1 MNNLCEILNS
11 KYYIMIYKLLKKKDY
26 LKVMILTVLVLIM
39 FFQMNLI
46 KKIYFVFTRDY
57 ETRLV
62 NSYEYCGKE
71 SIGFL
76 SDIKKRFQIDY
87 RIPIVNYTN
96 SPNSSWY
103 YNNLKDIKNKKV
115 IFLNYDSDYKVK
127 TKYSQNL
134 RDYKILHQYKDCY
147 LLDIK

>member
-1 MNNLCEILNS
+1 MS
-11 KYYIMIYKLLKKKDY
+11 YKLWKKKDY
-26 LKVMILTVLVLIM
+26 PKLMILTILILIM
-39 FFQMNLI
+39 FVQMNFF
-46 KKIYFVFTRDY
+46 KKIYFLFTRDY
-57 ETRLV
+57 QTRLIK
-62 NSYEYCGKE
+62 SYEYCGKE

-87 RIPIVNYTN
+87 KIPIVNYTS

-103 YNNLKDIKNKKV
+103 YNDLKSIKNKKI
-115 IFLNYDSDYKVK
+115 IFLNYNSNHKVN

-134 RDYKILHQYKDCY
+134 NDYKILHKYNNCY

>member
-1 MNNLCEILNS
+1 
-11 KYYIMIYKLLKKKDY
+11 
-26 LKVMILTVLVLIM
+26 MILTVLIIIM
-39 FFQMNLI
+39 FSQMNLF

-76 SDIKKRFQIDY
+76 SDVKKNFQIDY
-87 RIPIVNYTN
+87 RIPIVNFTS

-103 YNNLKDIKNKKV
+103 YNNLKNIKNKKV
-115 IFLNYDSDYKVK
+115 IFLNYDSDYKVN

-134 RDYKILHQYKDCY
+134 RDYKILLQYNNCY

>member
-1 MNNLCEILNS
+1 MF
-11 KYYIMIYKLLKKKDY
+11 YKLLKKKDY
-26 LKVMILTVLVLIM
+26 LKVMILTVLIIIM
-39 FFQMNLI
+39 FSQMNLF

-76 SDIKKRFQIDY
+76 SDVKKNFQIDY
-87 RIPIVNYTN
+87 RIPIVNFTS

-103 YNNLKDIKNKKV
+103 YNNLKNIKNKKV
-115 IFLNYDSDYKVK
+115 IFLNYDSDYKVN

-134 RDYKILHQYKDCY
+134 RDYKILLQYNNCY
-147 LLDIK
+147 LLDIKWLNFFQYLFN

>member
-1 MNNLCEILNS
+1 MF
-11 KYYIMIYKLLKKKDY
+11 YKLLKKKVY
-26 LKVMILTVLVLIM
+26 PKVIILTVLILIM
-39 FFQMNLI
+39 FFQMNLF

-76 SDIKKRFQIDY
+76 SDVKKRFQIDY
-87 RIPIVNYTN
+87 RIPIVNYTS

-103 YNNLKDIKNKKV
+103 YNNLKDMKNKKV
-115 IFLNYDSDYKVK
+115 IFLNYDSDYKVN

-134 RDYKILHQYKDCY
+134 RDYKILYQYNNCY

>member
-1 MNNLCEILNS
+1 MF
-11 KYYIMIYKLLKKKDY
+11 YKLLKKKDY
-26 LKVMILTVLVLIM
+26 LKIMILTVLILIM

-76 SDIKKRFQIDY
+76 SDVKKRFQIDY
-87 RIPIVNYTN
+87 RIPIVNYTS

-134 RDYKILHQYKDCY
+134 SDYKILLQYKDCY

>member
-1 MNNLCEILNS
+1 
-11 KYYIMIYKLLKKKDY
+11 
-26 LKVMILTVLVLIM
+26 
-39 FFQMNLI
+39 MNLI

-76 SDIKKRFQIDY
+76 SDVKKRFQIDY

-115 IFLNYDSDYKVK
+115 IFLNYDSKYKVK

>member
-1 MNNLCEILNS
+1 MF
-11 KYYIMIYKLLKKKDY
+11 YKLLKKKDY
-26 LKVMILTVLVLIM
+26 LKVMILTVLILIM
-39 FFQMNLI
+39 FFQMNLF

-76 SDIKKRFQIDY
+76 SDVKKSFQIDY
-87 RIPIVNYTN
+87 RIPIVNYTS

-115 IFLNYDSDYKVK
+115 IFLNYDSDYKVN

-134 RDYKILHQYKDCY
+134 RDYKILYQYNNCY

>member
-1 MNNLCEILNS
+1 
-11 KYYIMIYKLLKKKDY
+11 
-26 LKVMILTVLVLIM
+26 
-39 FFQMNLI
+39 MNLF

-76 SDIKKRFQIDY
+76 SDVKKRFQIDY
-87 RIPIVNYTN
+87 RIPIVNYTS

-103 YNNLKDIKNKKV
+103 YNNLKDMKNFEGEMIKAMDMAMKAINLKESVKLLKHLDKSIDETKKM
-115 IFLNYDSDYKVK
+115 
-127 TKYSQNL
+127 
-134 RDYKILHQYKDCY
+134 KD
-147 LLDIK
+147 IQARQANQINTQEAKAVAPTN

>member
-1 MNNLCEILNS
+1 
-11 KYYIMIYKLLKKKDY
+11 
-26 LKVMILTVLVLIM
+26 
-39 FFQMNLI
+39 MNLF

-76 SDIKKRFQIDY
+76 SDVKKNFQIDY
-87 RIPIVNYTN
+87 RIPIVNFTS

-103 YNNLKDIKNKKV
+103 YNNLKNIKNKKV
-115 IFLNYDSDYKVK
+115 IFLNYDSDYKVN

-134 RDYKILHQYKDCY
+134 RDYKILLQYNNCY

>member
-1 MNNLCEILNS
+1 MS
-11 KYYIMIYKLLKKKDY
+11 HKLLKKKNY
-26 LKVMILTVLVLIM
+26 LKFMVFVILTLIM
-39 FFQMNLI
+39 FVQMNFF

-57 ETRLV
+57 ETRLIK
-62 NSYEYCGKE
+62 SYEYCGKE

-76 SDIKKRFQIDY
+76 SDIKKKFQIDY
-87 RIPIVNYTN
+87 KIPIVNYAS

-103 YNNLKDIKNKKV
+103 YNDLKNIKNKRI
-115 IFLNYDSDYKVK
+115 IFLNYNSNYKVN

-134 RDYKILHQYKDCY
+134 KDYKVLHQYNNCY

>member
-1 MNNLCEILNS
+1 MF
-11 KYYIMIYKLLKKKDY
+11 YKLLKKKDY
-26 LKVMILTVLVLIM
+26 LKVMILTVLIIIM
-39 FFQMNLI
+39 FSQMNLF

-76 SDIKKRFQIDY
+76 SDVKKNFQIDY
-87 RIPIVNYTN
+87 RIPIVNYTS

-103 YNNLKDIKNKKV
+103 YNNLKNIKNKKV
-115 IFLNYDSDYKVK
+115 IFLNYDSDYKVN

-134 RDYKILHQYKDCY
+134 RDYKILLQYNNCY

>member
-1 MNNLCEILNS
+1 MF
-11 KYYIMIYKLLKKKDY
+11 YKVLKKKDY
-26 LKVMILTVLVLIM
+26 LKVMILTVLILIM
-39 FFQMNLI
+39 FTQMNLF

-76 SDIKKRFQIDY
+76 SDVKKRFQIDY
-87 RIPIVNYTN
+87 RIPIVNYTS

-115 IFLNYDSDYKVK
+115 IFLNYNSDYKVN

-134 RDYKILHQYKDCY
+134 RDYKILLQYNNCY

>member
-1 MNNLCEILNS
+1 MS
-11 KYYIMIYKLLKKKDY
+11 YKLWKKKDY
-26 LKVMILTVLVLIM
+26 PKLMILTILILIM
-39 FFQMNLI
+39 FVQMNFF
-46 KKIYFVFTRDY
+46 KKIYFLFTRDH
-57 ETRLV
+57 ETRLIK
-62 NSYEYCGKE
+62 SYEYCGKE

-87 RIPIVNYTN
+87 KIPIVNYTS

-103 YNNLKDIKNKKV
+103 YNDLKSIKNKKI
-115 IFLNYDSDYKVK
+115 IFLNYNSNHKVN

-134 RDYKILHQYKDCY
+134 NDYKILHKYNNCY

>member
-1 MNNLCEILNS
+1 MF
-11 KYYIMIYKLLKKKDY
+11 YKLLKKKDY
-26 LKVMILTVLVLIM
+26 PKVIILTVLILIM
-39 FFQMNLI
+39 FFQMNLF

-76 SDIKKRFQIDY
+76 SDVKKKFQIDY
-87 RIPIVNYTN
+87 RIPIVNYTS

-103 YNNLKDIKNKKV
+103 YNNLKDMKNKKV
-115 IFLNYDSDYKVK
+115 IFLNYDSDYEVN
-127 TKYSQNL
+127 TKYSKNL
-134 RDYKILHQYKDCY
+134 RDYKILLQYKNCY
-147 LLDIK
+147 LLEIK

>member
-1 MNNLCEILNS
+1 MS
-11 KYYIMIYKLLKKKDY
+11 YKLWKKKDY
-26 LKVMILTVLVLIM
+26 PKLMILTILILIM
-39 FFQMNLI
+39 FVQMNFF
-46 KKIYFVFTRDY
+46 KKIYFLFTIDY
-57 ETRLV
+57 ETRLIK
-62 NSYEYCGKE
+62 SYEYCGKE

-87 RIPIVNYTN
+87 KIPIVNYTS

-103 YNNLKDIKNKKV
+103 YNDLKSIKNKKI
-115 IFLNYDSDYKVK
+115 IFLNYNSNHKVN

-134 RDYKILHQYKDCY
+134 NDYKILHKYNNCY

>member
-1 MNNLCEILNS
+1 
-11 KYYIMIYKLLKKKDY
+11 
-26 LKVMILTVLVLIM
+26 M
-39 FFQMNLI
+39 FFQMNLF

-76 SDIKKRFQIDY
+76 SDVKKRFQIDY
-87 RIPIVNYTN
+87 RIPIVNYAS

-115 IFLNYDSDYKVK
+115 IFLNYDDSDFKVK

-134 RDYKILHQYKDCY
+134 RDYKILLQYKDCY
-147 LLDIK
+147 LLEIK

>member
-1 MNNLCEILNS
+1 MF
-11 KYYIMIYKLLKKKDY
+11 YKLLKKKDY
-26 LKVMILTVLVLIM
+26 LKVMILTVLIIIM
-39 FFQMNLI
+39 FSQMNLF

-76 SDIKKRFQIDY
+76 SDVKKNFQIDY
-87 RIPIVNYTN
+87 RIPIVNFTS

-103 YNNLKDIKNKKV
+103 YNNLKNIKNKKV
-115 IFLNYDSDYKVK
+115 IFLNYDSDYKVN

-134 RDYKILHQYKDCY
+134 RDYKILLQYNNCY